1 MTMSILINMDE
12 MFYSASS
19 CNVILERENA
29 KITVTTRT
37 KAKSRTTGK
46 NKKAIYV
53 RLLPV
58 ANVAIRFIAFFRVF
72 TDIEFFSSF
81 FET

>member
-19 CNVILERENA
+19 SNVILERENA
-29 KITVTTRT
+29 KIAVTIRT

-46 NKKAIYV
+46 KKIYV